1 MVDEERADRIEGIVG
16 VVAELTRL
24 KERHAVMTRHAVAP
38 DGVELAAY
46 TALFALEK
54 EGPMRSS
61 VLADLIHT
69 DPSTAS
75 RYVTTLTNLGYAE
88 RTADPSDRR
97 AALVS
102 ATDEGK
108 AKVEFIREQRNER
121 LRPLMEEWTDEEID
135 QFVTLGNRALK
146 QFEQAIKL
154 MRDAE

>member
-1 MVDEERADRIEGIVG
+1 MTDEERADRIEGIVG
-16 VVAELTRL
+16 VIAELTRL

-46 TALFALEK
+46 TALFALVK
-54 EGPMRSS
+54 DGPMRSS
-61 VLADLIHT
+61 VLAEQIHT

-75 RYVTTLTNLGYAE
+75 RYVSTLTGLGYAE

-102 ATDEGK
+102 ATDEGR
-108 AKVEFIREQRNER
+108 AKVDFIRQQRNAK

-135 QFVTLGNRALK
+135 QFVILGTRALQ
-146 QFEQAIKL
+146 QFEQALKL
-154 MRDAE
+154 MRDGE